1 MVKIRD
7 FVNYLISFLVILALF
22 SVVKYVNVIYSAA
35 LVFVLLIFLLNEK
48 FKFLKLNRK
57 LLTAFAFLFSG
68 LTLVN
73 TNVNTLLLSLCHIII
88 IFICIKLLEEK
99 GYRDYMQLIILTIF
113 LTTASGLFS
122 LSMIYLVYIVVSV
135 FVANIAAI
143 FITFVNF
150 KGDIELESKS
160 FKQLLFKGSGIVLF
174 AVPLAAVIFIVLP
187 RTDYPLFSSIGYSN
201 ISKSGFSS
209 EIGLG
214 DVNSI
219 QEDNSIAFRAVMKK
233 VNRPLYFR
241 GVVFDVFEENRWKSS
256 VSKRVSRPKRL
267 QGERVEYEIY
277 LEPHFE
283 NFLITLDYPLQVDAG
298 KSGIFFTDKL
308 EVKDKKLI
316 NKKIKYKGVSY
327 LVDKFKDEI
336 EVKFYTDV
344 SNVTEKVLKFAESFK
359 RENNIETANAIIN
372 YLKSNISYSLQDLPT
387 GENSI
392 EDFLFNVKKGN
403 CEFFASSMAVL
414 LRANNIPAR
423 LVGGFKGG
431 YYNENGGYYAV
442 ANKNAHV
449 WVEAYLEGYWVRF
462 DPTPAAI
469 EQFTNKNILPLSL
482 KIRLYFDYISY
493 YWTKFVINYDFQKQ
507 ISLFKNVS
515 SSFKKMNI
523 NVSKK
528 VFIITAFAITII
540 VISFYFVS
548 YKRKRQKTNYY
559 LNKFYK
565 ILKNHGVEADQNLS
579 LLQNIRKIEN
589 DDLRNKAN
597 LFVEEFYRMKY
608 RNKHVNYKKLNMFL
622 KEIKKFK

>member
-150 KGDIELESKS
+150 KSDIELEGSS
-160 FKQLLFKGSGIVLF
+160 FKQLLFKGLAIVLL
-174 AVPLAAVIFIVLP
+174 AVPLAAIIFIVLP

-256 VSKRVSRPKRL
+256 VSKKVNRQKRL
-267 QGERVEYEIY
+267 QGERVEYQLY

-298 KSGIFFTDKL
+298 KRGIFFTDKL
-308 EVKDKKLI
+308 EVKDKNLI

-336 EVKFYTDV
+336 EGKFYTDV

-392 EDFLFNVKKGN
+392 EDFLFEVKKGN

-414 LRANNIPAR
+414 LRANHIPAR

-431 YYNENGGYYAV
+431 YYNEKGGYYAV

-449 WVEAYLEGYWVRF
+449 WVEAYIDGYWVRF

-608 RNKHVNYKKLNMFL
+608 RNTNLRHKKLTEILKKLN
-622 KEIKKFK
+622 KR